1 MKKITAIFLFIVMI
15 LCSSGFYIAFHISL
29 QSIKHTQRQII
40 LSSDLKNKF
49 IFEFG
54 FSKDASTYKRQGISF
69 IERNEIKY
77 KGKMYD
83 IVRQYDTPD
92 SIFLKCISDEQEDYT
107 IALSQNEL
115 IKNQNAK
122 NEKDLSILKFNLG
135 VYTFNSDTEIPK
147 IFLNKETLSHQFFHL
162 GKLLFTIINVP
173 SPPPWC

>member
-1 MKKITAIFLFIVMI
+1 MI

-49 IFEFG
+49 IFEFA

-69 IERNEIKY
+69 IERDEIKY

-83 IVRQYDTPD
+83 IVSQHDTTD
-92 SIFLKCISDEQEDYT
+92 SIFVKCISDEQEDYT

-135 VYTFNSDTEIPK
+135 VYTFPDTGIPK
-147 IFLNKETLSHQFFHL
+147 FSLNKETLSHQFFHP

-173 SPPPWC
+173 SPPPWH